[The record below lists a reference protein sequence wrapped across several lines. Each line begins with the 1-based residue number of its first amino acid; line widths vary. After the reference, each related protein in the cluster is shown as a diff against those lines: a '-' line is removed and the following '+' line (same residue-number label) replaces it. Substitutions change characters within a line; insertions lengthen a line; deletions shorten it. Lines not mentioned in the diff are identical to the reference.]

1 MDDDRFSTEDE
12 TGAMTK
18 SLGSALD
25 DIMFKPL
32 GRRIKVRVGRD
43 IGRVRQ
49 REILQAS
56 PTSKGTTPI

>member
-12 TGAMTK
+12 TDSMTK

-25 DIMFKPL
+25 DITFKPL
-32 GRRIKVRVGRD
+32 GRRIKVRAGRD

-49 REILQAS
+49 REVVQAS
-56 PTSKGTTPI
+56 PTSKGTTST